1 MMKVGDLVKYKY
13 DPPPAG
19 LSKKTYLVETVD
31 PTGGADFF
39 RGHRYA
45 TLLGWQQLNAA
56 GLVQRFRFDQLELVS
71 SCK

>member
-13 DPPPAG
+13 DH

-31 PTGGADFF
+31 PMGGEDFF